1 MRHIRAITFDVGGT
15 LIQPWP
21 SVGHVYAEVAAD
33 HGLTE
38 VDPTTL
44 NRRFAAAWSTRGEFE
59 HSHQGWAGLVDATF
73 AGLVDRK
80 PSASFFPKLYE
91 RFADPAAWRIYD
103 DVLPTL
109 DELASRGFALAAV
122 SNWDE
127 RLRPLLAALNLD
139 GYFEAV
145 LVSCELYF
153 AKPSNVIFEHA
164 LRKLGVAPAEALHVG
179 DSPLEDVEGAKS
191 AGMKGLLLDRSG
203 TPGAGRIQSL
213 TELLALVPERW

>member
-1 MRHIRAITFDVGGT
+1 MQNIRAITFDVGGT

-21 SVGHVYAEVAAD
+21 SVGHVYAEVAAG
-33 HGLTE
+33 HGYRGI
-38 VDPTTL
+38 DPGAL
-44 NRRFAAAWSTRGEFE
+44 NDRFAQVWRARGDFE

-73 AGLVDRK
+73 AGLLDRK
-80 PSASFFPKLYE
+80 PSESFFPELYE
-91 RFADPAAWRIYD
+91 RFADPSAWHIHD
-103 DVLPTL
+103 DVIPTL

-127 RLRPLLAALNLD
+127 RLRPLLKALSLD

-164 LRKLGVAPAEALHVG
+164 LRKLGVTPGEALHVG
-179 DSPLEDVEGAKS
+179 DSEQEDVAGARA
-191 AGMKGLLLDRSG
+191 AGMHALLIDRDGAPGPDGIRSLKELLGLLSD
-203 TPGAGRIQSL
+203 P
-213 TELLALVPERW
+213 P